1 MDKSE
6 LIKSLANMFNDEK
19 EEKDYIIEEKQL
31 DKTTYLSLVKKYNDN
46 NMQTHPDYEALISI
60 LKYYNTKTLNYVVMR
75 LNENKRKFFVEY
87 SDSEKEKFL
96 NDVRDLYERFIGA
109 NSKALPFLESMILEW
124 MNNLLKQ

>member
-46 NMQTHPDYEALISI
+46 NIYKHIPIMKLS
-60 LKYYNTKTLNYVVMR
+60 
-75 LNENKRKFFVEY
+75 
-87 SDSEKEKFL
+87 
-96 NDVRDLYERFIGA
+96 
-109 NSKALPFLESMILEW
+109 
-124 MNNLLKQ
+124 